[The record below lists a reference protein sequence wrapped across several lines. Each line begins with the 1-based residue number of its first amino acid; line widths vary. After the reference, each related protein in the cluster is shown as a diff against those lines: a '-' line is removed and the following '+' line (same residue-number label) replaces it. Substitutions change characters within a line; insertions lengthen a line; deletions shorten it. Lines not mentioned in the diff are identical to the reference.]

1 MAKVAF
7 VLVLCSAFANGLGD
21 KLEQYGEEVLLQKLD
36 DGSTMITYS
45 FESQRSEKA
54 PKNHYKT
61 FPKQIGQIVE
71 RFGVERM
78 ELSLAKGWD
87 VVFNWIGTA
96 IILTEEIAF
105 PVVFVRRPLVA
116 GLGGR
121 YVQLEL
127 PPGRSVSGL
136 A

>member
-21 KLEQYGEEVLLQKLD
+21 KLEQYGEDVLLQKLD

-45 FESQRSEKA
+45 FESQRSEQA

-71 RFGVERM
+71 RFGVQRM
-78 ELSLAKGWD
+78 ELSLAKGWKCH
-87 VVFNWIGTA
+87 I
-96 IILTEEIAF
+96 
-105 PVVFVRRPLVA
+105 
-116 GLGGR
+116 
-121 YVQLEL
+121 
-127 PPGRSVSGL
+127 
-136 A
+136 